1 MNAVS
6 KRTDALLGYSETAMT
21 FEDKVTMGIVAV
33 TVVVIGALVAFCL
46 AFGLA

>member
-1 MNAVS
+1 MC
-6 KRTDALLGYSETAMT
+6 
-21 FEDKVTMGIVAV
+21 IVAV